1 MIKLKDLLLE
11 GKPKAGDY
19 VKTVYGIGVLNK
31 VRGAVGYV
39 KLPDDQGNRM
49 GFWPTD
55 IRHLKP
61 TGKKEKG
68 KNLWTE
74 GIKLNEG
81 LSEEARE
88 LKLYIDNDSRLYD
101 QRYIPILKNLS
112 NKKKRNKFSKSLA
125 VKAFMYL
132 VDDGAKRYTREFGGN
147 PKDIFPKSKRTEL
160 AKEYVDE
167 FESIFKNKEH
177 DFMEQI
183 R

>member
-19 VKTVYGIGVLNK
+19 VKTVYGIGVINK
-31 VRGAVGYV
+31 VRGAIAYM
-39 KLPDDQGNRM
+39 KLPDGGDWMNNIK
-49 GFWPTD
+49 F
-55 IRHLKP
+55 LKP

-88 LKLYIDNDSRLYD
+88 LKLYIDNDSRLYN

-112 NKKKRNKFSKSLA
+112 NKKKRNKFSKSVA

-147 PKDIFPKSKRTEL
+147 PKDIFPKFKRTEL